1 MFQLGKI
8 DWINVLFVLIYIEV
22 VVYFIYAHAL
32 VFMFGLLL
40 DLVFI

>member
-8 DWINVLFVLIYIEV
+8 DSINVLFVLIYIEV
-22 VVYFIYAHAL
+22 VVFFIYAYAL
-32 VFMFGLLL
+32 VFVFGLLL